1 MRNMLPASIAWR
13 YLRAKKSHST
23 VSIIAAVSIA
33 GVAVS
38 TAAIVCVLSVFN
50 GFRDV
55 LAGKLD
61 TMSPDIIV
69 TPARGKVFT
78 QTDSLLDAVARCKD
92 VMIAS
97 PTLTDNALAYFD
109 TREMPITLKGV
120 DFDAFSNITDVKK
133 ILLSGGRYPTFP
145 DFPDNGE
152 SYEGLVSIGT
162 SIRLDINDDD
172 SKLLLFAPRREGRV
186 NMANP
191 AASFIMDSISV
202 TGIFQANQSQFD
214 DNMVIV
220 PIQLARDIFL
230 YDSETSAI
238 EIKVKP
244 GADPEKTAR
253 ILERLLGSQY
263 MIKDRLQQQD
273 INFQMISIEKW
284 ITFLMLF
291 FILAI
296 ASFNIISTL
305 SMLVIEKRDSIRTL
319 HSLGMT
325 RRNIGHIFW
334 WESIFVTLT
343 GGFAGIVLGMVLC
356 LLQQHFGLI
365 KMNGD
370 PSSLVISVYPVVVK
384 ASDIAATF
392 IPITATGLLTAWIS
406 ARFAKSRIKSF

>member
-1 MRNMLPASIAWR
+1 MKSMLPAYIAWR

-23 VSIIAAVSIA
+23 VSLIAAVSIA
-33 GVAVS
+33 GVAVA

-69 TPARGKVFT
+69 TPARGKVFS
-78 QTDSLLDAVARCKD
+78 QTDSLLDAVTRCKD

-109 TREMPITLKGV
+109 TREMPVTLKGV
-120 DFDAFSNITDVKK
+120 DFDVFSKITDVKK
-133 ILLSGGRYPTFP
+133 ILLSGGRYPTLS
-145 DFPDNGE
+145 DNGE
-152 SYEGLVSIGT
+152 SFEGLVSIGT
-162 SIRLDINDDD
+162 SIRLDINDDY
-172 SKLLLFAPRREGRV
+172 SNLLLFAPRREGRV

-191 AASFIMDSISV
+191 AASFIMDSIAV

-214 DNMVIV
+214 ENMVIV

-230 YDSETSAI
+230 YDSEASAI

-244 GADPEKTAR
+244 GTDPEKTAG
-253 ILERLLGSQY
+253 ILERMLGPHY
-263 MIKDRLQQQD
+263 VVKDRLQQQD
-273 INFQMISIEKW
+273 INFRMISIEKW

-305 SMLVIEKRDSIRTL
+305 SMLVIEKKDSIRTM

-325 RRNIGHIFW
+325 RRNIGRIFW

-343 GGFAGIVLGMVLC
+343 GGFAGIVLGMILC

-384 ASDIAATF
+384 ASDIAATLV
-392 IPITATGLLTAWIS
+392 PIMATGLLTAWIS
-406 ARFAKSRIKSF
+406 ARFAKSRI